1 MGIYGVAVGC
11 VIGAFFHLL
20 IQIPVAKALGV
31 RYSLTIQPKLAG
43 VKEVVRLMI
52 PRSLSLGLGEIE
64 NTVTL
69 FFASSLTAGSISLL
83 NLALQLMYLPSRIF
97 GTTVG
102 QASLPMLS
110 KNIARNEIDIFRN
123 TVKKTISQSL
133 YIAVPITVLVL
144 VHRLAIIRIAFGAKQ
159 FPWSATLLT
168 AKTLAYLTPAI
179 VSQAVIQILVR
190 AFYAIHDTKT
200 PLRISF
206 FSLLVNVVSSFIFVN
221 YTDLGILGLAISASL
236 GNLTQCFGL
245 FYSFIKIV
253 DGAGWEKT
261 FFHYFKIIIASTV
274 LGITSWACM
283 RFFDMFVL
291 DTTRTMN
298 LIILSSISVPVSL
311 VFYFYTSKILNISEV
326 NDYRHYFGKFTAFY
340 KK

>member
-1 MGIYGVAVGC
+1 
-11 VIGAFFHLL
+11 
-20 IQIPVAKALGV
+20 VAKVLGV
-31 RYSLTIQPKLAG
+31 RYAFSIKPKLTG
-43 VKEVVRLMI
+43 VREVVRLMI

-69 FFASSLTAGSISLL
+69 FFASTLAAGSISLL

-97 GTTVG
+97 GTTIG

-110 KNIARNEIDIFRN
+110 KNIARNEMDIFRN
-123 TVKKTISQSL
+123 TVRKTISQSL
-133 YIAVPITVLVL
+133 FIAVPITVLVL
-144 VHRLAIIRIAFGAKQ
+144 VHRLAIIRIAFGARE

-200 PLRISF
+200 PFKISF
-206 FSLLVNVVSSFIFVN
+206 FSLLVNVTSSYVMVN
-221 YTDLGILGLAISASL
+221 YTNMGILGLAISASL
-236 GNLTQCFGL
+236 GNLTQCIGL
-245 FYSFIKIV
+245 FYSFIRIV

-261 FFHYFKIIIASTV
+261 FLQYFKIILASV
-274 LGITSWACM
+274 ILGFTSWGTM

-291 DTTRTMN
+291 DTSRTIN
-298 LIILSSISVPVSL
+298 LMILSSISVVVSL
-311 VFYFYTSKILNISEV
+311 VFYYYSAKLLKITEID
-326 NDYRHYFGKFTAFY
+326 DYRHYLRKFTSMFR
-340 KK
+340 K